1 MSFCTS
7 KLWLENPLNLFCDYR
22 LIPKEKESIE
32 KNMNSIT
39 RLVII
44 ICLILFLVGF
54 KHTILFLL
62 ISLLMIIILYY
73 MQRMYKQTSEQYPG
87 FYVGAVT
94 PVSSYSPIADQNQR
108 YAGPPNPKT
117 LVKPVVITPC
127 YDIERRDS
135 SRNVPRGINSRTVQ
149 YLYDSGFIVRDQ
161 ECPESVESSIPAG
174 SYTPYSNTPAGAYPS
189 TGSYPAFS
197 EDVKEGFYIPN
208 SGCGLSPKN
217 SQVRAPVNVLLS
229 EKDSADASYNDR
241 IYTQYI
247 QPGVY
252 TKPVISRFPVS
263 NIGISFQPEKY
274 PVREEVNKNSH
285 IYIEGEEDNVIE
297 PDPYYDEPTQDEI
310 YDPRL
315 TGYGSQSRAYVEP
328 KTGQGRYM
336 YKDIDALRRGNL
348 FTRSN
353 VDHLPFSQQT
363 GVIRDNTNTNIY
375 RAVDESYIDAN
386 SQFREGLQQ
395 SLMSK
400 RNAELWQLKQYPMR
414 RDQGGCKNIR

>member
-1 MSFCTS
+1 MSFCSS

-22 LIPKEKESIE
+22 LIPKEGENME

-39 RLVII
+39 RLVLVVA
-44 ICLILFLVGF
+44 LILFLVNF
-54 KHTILFLL
+54 KHTVLFLL

-73 MQRMYKQTSEQYPG
+73 IQRMYKQTSEQYTK
-87 FYVGAVT
+87 FYVGAAT
-94 PVSSYSPIADQNQR
+94 PVAPYSPIVGQNQR

-117 LVKPVVITPC
+117 MVKPVVITPC
-127 YDIERRDS
+127 YDIERRES
-135 SRNVPRGINSRTVQ
+135 NRNVPRGINSRTVQ
-149 YLYDSGFIVRDQ
+149 YLYDSGFIVR
-161 ECPESVESSIPAG
+161 EPNCPVSVDSTIPA
-174 SYTPYSNTPAGAYPS
+174 STYTPD
-189 TGSYPAFS
+189 
-197 EDVKEGFYIPN
+197 DVKEGFYVPN
-208 SGCGLSPKN
+208 SGCGLSPRN

-229 EKDSADASYNDR
+229 EQDSVDAGYNDR

-247 QPGVY
+247 QPGVF

-274 PVREEVNKNSH
+274 PVREVITKNSH
-285 IYIEGEEDNVIE
+285 TFIEGEEDNIIE
-297 PDPYYDEPTQDEI
+297 PDPYYDEPTQDEV

-315 TGYGSQSRAYVEP
+315 TGYGSQERAYIEP

-336 YKDIDALRRGNL
+336 YKDVDVMRRGNL

-353 VDHLPFSQQT
+353 VDHLPFAQQT

-386 SQFREGLQQ
+386 SQFREKLQE

-400 RNAELWQLKQYPMR
+400 RNAELWQLKQYPLR